1 MNKLGMRRNEKGFVY
16 VGTAVSLL
24 VIVTFFSLV
33 ADLGRIFVT
42 KSELQNAA
50 DSAALAA
57 AVDLVWSQSVARQTA
72 LDFAQSHWAV
82 DSKIKLAPEDVAFG
96 HFNSTTSQLQFGVG
110 PSNGLQVTARRVTG
124 APSGPLPLLF
134 AKFFGKKTSNVQ
146 ASARAYLDQQVVGVT
161 GKNRLIPYSVI
172 NFVVDGNN
180 DGKYDIGST
189 INIYPRND
197 APGNFGFLDL
207 DGGSNDIPELRTYIE
222 NGYDKDFTIPPGGS
236 KEVSGSTGIEGNSV
250 LTSFQKIIG
259 EDVFLPV
266 HNWVIGEGD
275 GAIFNI
281 MSILAVRIEQ
291 VKLNGNI
298 NSRFIRVKI
307 INFAS
312 SVLVVDPNAPENSS
326 VAKPRLV
333 L

>member
-1 MNKLGMRRNEKGFVY
+1 MKMMRRNEKGFVF

-57 AVDLVWSQSVARQTA
+57 SVDLVWSQNAAKQAA

-82 DSKIKLAPEDVAFG
+82 DSNIKLAPEDVAFG
-96 HFNSTTSQLQFGVG
+96 NFNSTTSQLQFGVG

-124 APSGPLPLLF
+124 APSGPLPLFF
-134 AKFFGKKTSNVQ
+134 AKFFGKNTSNVQ

-172 NFVVDGNN
+172 KSVVDTDN
-180 DGKYDIGST
+180 DGNYDLGAI
-189 INIYPRND
+189 INIHPRSD

-207 DGGSNDIPELRTYIE
+207 DGGSNDIPELRQYLE
-222 NGYDKDFTIPPGGS
+222 EGYDKDFVIPPGGS
-236 KEVSGSTGIEGNSV
+236 VPVFGSTGIDGNS
-250 LTSFQKIIG
+250 LLNSFQKIIG
-259 EDVFLPV
+259 DVVFLPV
-266 HNWVIGEGD
+266 HDRVDYQGSNAV
-275 GAIFNI
+275 FNVVG
-281 MSILAVRIEQ
+281 ILAVKVQ
-291 VKLNGNI
+291 KVKLTGTI
-298 NSRFIRVKI
+298 SSRYIRVQI
-307 INFAS
+307 IYYAS
-312 SVLVVDPNAPENSS
+312 SALVVNSQAPVNNSL
-326 VAKPRLV
+326 AKPRLV
-333 L
+333 G